1 MATLVITIVTPNT
14 VADVTDQLLGVG
26 TITADPNAQ
35 DRVARLVACYWFMS
49 AQRKFLEGLILV
61 LILLL
66 DHRLYMFCSNR
77 NI

>member
-35 DRVARLVACYWFMS
+35 DRVARLVDAVANGAYTMTS
-49 AQRKFLEGLILV
+49 VVTAV
-61 LILLL
+61 
-66 DHRLYMFCSNR
+66 S
-77 NI
+77 